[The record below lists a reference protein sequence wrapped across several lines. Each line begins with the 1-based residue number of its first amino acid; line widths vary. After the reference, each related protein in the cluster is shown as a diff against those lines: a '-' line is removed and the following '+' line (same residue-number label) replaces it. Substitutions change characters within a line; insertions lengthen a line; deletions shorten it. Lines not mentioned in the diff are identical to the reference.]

1 MLTHILFKFESFDS
15 LIILIFGSVPDFL
28 TKILPLFLI
37 IYAIAV
43 IFNIGQMNMSVPDPS
58 QLFVVCKLPS

>member
-1 MLTHILFKFESFDS
+1 MLTHILFKFEFSDS

-37 IYAIAV
+37 ILFASLIAFLHFGELIIDLSLTS
-43 IFNIGQMNMSVPDPS
+43 IFSNI
-58 QLFVVCKLPS
+58 